1 MKNDEIKGN
10 PFSVGD
16 RVICIDDNWTKFEGM
31 PDNMP
36 KKGMCYIVS
45 GIHGKFITLQE
56 FPEIGDVWPGFHMH
70 NFAPI
75 QDATEMQ
82 EDETCE
88 QVAKETEAEYANR
101 KEQKIEV
108 VI

>member
-1 MKNDEIKGN
+1 MKNDEIKRN
-10 PFSVGD
+10 PFSPGD
-16 RVICIDDNWTKFEGM
+16 RVVCIVDGEWSNDLGI
-31 PDNMP
+31 PCQQP
-36 KKGMCYIVS
+36 KKNCIYTVFETNEKSISLVGFDPF
-45 GIHGKFITLQE
+45 HGYDYR
-56 FPEIGDVWPGFHMH
+56 G
-70 NFAPI
+70 FAPV

>member
-1 MKNDEIKGN
+1 MDGEWSNDLGVPCQQPKINCIYTVFETNEKSISLVGFD
-10 PFSVGD
+10 PF
-16 RVICIDDNWTKFEGM
+16 
-31 PDNMP
+31 
-36 KKGMCYIVS
+36 
-45 GIHGKFITLQE
+45 HGYDYR
-56 FPEIGDVWPGFHMH
+56 G
-70 NFAPI
+70 FAPV

-88 QVAKETEAEYANR
+88 QVAKEAETEYAKR